1 LISSQYYD
9 STADCDL
16 SLAMMEDF
24 DFKRINIFSLDRLS
38 FVRHLP
44 GHWVLIVIYPQLC
57 EIHYYDH
64 LNMGNGEK
72 DMLAT
77 FRWLS
82 DMALMTHENPTQV
95 HPFVEALNPND
106 WLLQNR
112 YQFIP
117 VGARQRRGMACGL
130 YVMKLIDYLDDN
142 IPIEMVD
149 YVEAVFDSVYRR
161 QIACYIEKGSM
172 GD

>member
-1 LISSQYYD
+1 
-9 STADCDL
+9 
-16 SLAMMEDF
+16 
-24 DFKRINIFSLDRLS
+24 
-38 FVRHLP
+38 
-44 GHWVLIVIYPQLC
+44 
-57 EIHYYDH
+57 
-64 LNMGNGEK
+64 
-72 DMLAT
+72 
-77 FRWLS
+77 
-82 DMALMTHENPTQV
+82 MALMTHDNPTQV

-149 YVEAVFDSVYRR
+149 YVEAVFNSVYRR
-161 QIACYIEKGSM
+161 QIACYIERGSM